1 MRARTGA
8 AAAAIAVAVALGT
21 GVPAWSSGGT
31 GSGGADAGA
40 AGGTAAA
47 PASSATVTLITGD
60 QVDVGRYPDGRRS
73 VTVRPAAGREGIAFQ
88 KLVQGDRVQV
98 IPGDVARLV
107 PDRLDPALFDVTG
120 LVAAGY
126 DDGHRDTVPVI
137 VQDAAVA
144 DAAATASATPD
155 GTGAAASA
163 RLAQRDELDWAALG
177 LEPERSLPS
186 VGAVSADLDRAA
198 AADLLATLDLAPA
211 ARSAAPSAPG
221 APATPAVKVWLDGHV
236 EALDVDSMPQ
246 IGAPTAWDAGYTGDG
261 VTVGVLDS
269 GIDATHPDLDDVLV
283 GARDF
288 TGSGDTVDRYG
299 HGTHV
304 ASIALGSGEA
314 SDGDNRGVAPGAD
327 LLVGKVLDDFGGG
340 EASSIIDGMEWIAEA
355 GAQVVNMS
363 LGESER
369 YTDGTDPFS
378 MAVDTLSDRYGT
390 LFVVA
395 VGNEGLYGAVVPP
408 GAADSALTVGAVDDD
423 DQVAY
428 FSSRGPRLR
437 DYAIKPDITAPG
449 VEIVAA
455 RAAGTNEGEDT
466 GPYTAWSGTSM
477 ATPHVAGAA
486 AVLKQARPELTGPQL
501 KAVLMGSA
509 RHTSGGAF
517 DEGAGRVL
525 VPAAL
530 ALPVVPTPASLSF
543 GGFEYPQEGTS
554 TRTLTYENPGAA
566 EVTLDLAVEASDQDG
581 EPLPAGAV
589 TLGAA
594 SLTVPA
600 GGTATVDVGVDPT
613 VGAVERRYSGAITAT
628 DAEGREIR
636 TPLGWYKEPDLADL
650 DVRTLGRDGEPHTG
664 SSSVR
669 IVNVDDPTLF
679 DEHQEIGPEGL
690 DLRVPP
696 GRYSVTGFLWTTDEE
711 YVVSEVSAV
720 LRPEVTVA
728 DDTTVVLDAREA
740 RELTVST
747 HRPAEVR
754 WIALEDTRT
763 TAAGDDPYG
772 FGTVVGD
779 EAKAYATPTDA
790 PVTVGTYDLQT
801 HFVLEQPVAAGRAP
815 SYTYDLLYTQDV
827 VDTFRF
833 RATARDTAAVTT
845 TYASLGADHHAESA
859 RVSTAPGHQWGSA
872 VGSPVTIPGRR
883 TEYLSANGVA
893 WGHQVYTG
901 SADDTQQGYFDAVAR
916 TYAPREKART
926 TVGGAVL
933 STRAGSGA
941 FTITDDT
948 LGLRLVP
955 WSDAEGHPFESFGGQ
970 SMRLRVWQDGEA
982 VLDQKRPSAEVA
994 IPAGGAAHRVVL
1006 DASQDAPWWGL
1017 STRTRTEWRFRAAPD
1032 AGPAVLDVGYVVK
1045 GLDVRNAAPRS
1056 TRVTLTAGH
1065 QAGAPD
1071 GVTAGTPDGRSAKHR
1086 VTSARLWWSADDGAT
1101 WHAVPLADR
1110 RPGTFTGTVRVP
1122 RGTEHVSLR
1131 VEARDASGGT
1141 VKQTVTRAYAVR

>member
-21 GVPAWSSGGT
+21 GVPAWSSGTT
-31 GSGGADAGA
+31 GSGGGA
-40 AGGTAAA
+40 TGGTVAGSAAA
-47 PASSATVTLITGD
+47 EASSATVTLITGD

-88 KLVQGDRVQV
+88 KVVDGDSVRV

-126 DDGHRDTVPVI
+126 DDAHRDTVPVI

-144 DAAATASATPD
+144 EAAVADAGARAGEPAAEAP
-155 GTGAAASA
+155 A
-163 RLAQRDELDWAALG
+163 RRAQHDELDWAALG

-186 VGAVSADLDRAA
+186 VGAVSADLDRTA
-198 AADLLATLDLAPA
+198 AADLLATLDPAPS
-211 ARSAAPSAPG
+211 ARSAA
-221 APATPAVKVWLDGHV
+221 PAVKVWLDGHV
-236 EALDVDSMPQ
+236 EALDTGSMPQ
-246 IGAPTAWDAGYTGDG
+246 IGAPAAWDAGFTGDG

-269 GIDATHPDLDDVLV
+269 GIDTTHPDLDDVLV

-288 TGSGDTVDRYG
+288 TGAGDTADRYG

-304 ASIALGSGEA
+304 ASIVLGSGEA
-314 SDGDNRGVAPGAD
+314 SDGDNRGVAYGAD

-340 EASSIIDGMEWIAEA
+340 ESSSIIDGMEWIAKA
-355 GAQVVNMS
+355 GADVVNMS
-363 LGESER
+363 LGEAER

-378 MAVDTLSDRYGT
+378 MAVDTLSARHGT

-408 GAADSALTVGAVDDD
+408 GAANSALTVGAVDDD

-428 FSSRGPRLR
+428 FSSRGPRVR

-455 RAAGTNEGEDT
+455 RADGTNEWESD

-477 ATPHVAGAA
+477 AAPHVAGAA

-509 RHTSGGAF
+509 QHTSGGAF
-517 DEGAGRVL
+517 EEGAGRVF

-530 ALPVVPTPASLSF
+530 DLPVTPSPASLSF
-543 GGFEYPQEGTS
+543 GAFEYPQEGTS
-554 TRTLTYENPGAA
+554 TRTLTYENPGDAP
-566 EVTLDLAVEASDQDG
+566 VTLDLAVEASDQDG
-581 EPLPAGAV
+581 EPLPADAV
-589 TLGAA
+589 TLDAT

-600 GGTATVDVGVDPT
+600 GGTATVEVGVDST
-613 VGAVERRYSGAITAT
+613 VGAVERRYSGAVTAT
-628 DAEGREIR
+628 DAEGREVR
-636 TPLGWYKEPDLADL
+636 TPLGYYKEPDLADL

-669 IVNVDDPTLF
+669 VVNVDDPTLF
-679 DEHQEIGPEGL
+679 DKHGEIGPEGL

-696 GRYSVTGFLWTTDEE
+696 GRYSVTGFLWTADEE
-711 YVVSEVSAV
+711 YVVSEATAV

-728 DDTTVVLDAREA
+728 DDTTLVLDAREA

-747 HRPAEVR
+747 HRPSAVR
-754 WIALEDTRT
+754 WIALDDTRT

-772 FGTVVGD
+772 FGTVVGAG
-779 EAKAYATPTDA
+779 AKVYATPTDE

-815 SYTYDLLYTQDV
+815 SYTYDLLYAQDV

-833 RATARDTAAVTT
+833 RASARNTAAVTT
-845 TYASLGADHHAESA
+845 TYAALGTDHYAESA
-859 RVSTAPGHQWGSA
+859 RVGTAPDHLWGSA
-872 VGSPVTIPGRR
+872 VGTPVAVPGKR
-883 TEYLSANGVA
+883 TEYLSANGVD
-893 WGHQVYTG
+893 WGHQVYSG
-901 SADDTQQGYFDAVAR
+901 SADDPQQGYFDSAAR

-933 STRAGSGA
+933 STRAGAGA
-941 FTITDDT
+941 FTVADDT
-948 LGLRLVP
+948 LGVRLVP
-955 WSDAEGHPFESFGGQ
+955 WSDAEGHPFASFNGQ
-970 SMRLRVWQDGEA
+970 STRLRVWQDGDA
-982 VLDQKRPSAEVA
+982 VADQTWPSAEVA
-994 IPAGGAAHRVVL
+994 LPVGGAAHRVVL
-1006 DASQDAPWWGL
+1006 DSTQEASWWER
-1017 STRTRTEWRFRAAPD
+1017 STRTSTEWRFRAAPG
-1032 AGPAVLDVGYVVK
+1032 AAAPAVLDVGYAVK
-1045 GLDVRNAAPRS
+1045 GLDARNEAPRG
-1056 TRVTLTAGH
+1056 TRVTLTVGSAEGG
-1065 QAGAPD
+1065 Q
-1071 GVTAGTPDGRSAKHR
+1071 DGRSAKNR

-1101 WHAVPLADR
+1101 WHAASLADQ

-1141 VKQTVTRAYAVR
+1141 VKQTVTRAYTVR

>member
-21 GVPAWSSGGT
+21 GVPAWSSGTT
-31 GSGGADAGA
+31 GSGGEQAGA
-40 AGGTAAA
+40 TGGTAAA
-47 PASSATVTLITGD
+47 GASSATVTLITGD

-73 VTVRPAAGREGIAFQ
+73 VTIRPAAGREGIAFQ
-88 KLVQGDRVQV
+88 KLVEGDSVRV

-107 PDRLDPALFDVTG
+107 PDRLDPALFEVTG

-126 DDGHRDTVPVI
+126 DDEHRDTVPVI

-144 DAAATASATPD
+144 DAAATAGKP
-155 GTGAAASA
+155 GAAGGPAA
-163 RLAQRDELDWAALG
+163 AGRAQPDELDWAALG

-186 VGAVSADLDRAA
+186 VGAVSADLDQAA
-198 AADLLATLDLAPA
+198 AADLLATLDRAPA
-211 ARSAAPSAPG
+211 TRSAAPG
-221 APATPAVKVWLDGHV
+221 ADDAPAVKVWLDGHV
-236 EALDVDSMPQ
+236 EALDAGSMPQ
-246 IGAPTAWDAGYTGDG
+246 IGAPTAWDAGLTGDG

-269 GIDATHPDLDDVLV
+269 GLDATHPDLDDVLV

-288 TGSGDTVDRYG
+288 TGSGDTEDRYG

-304 ASIALGSGEA
+304 ASIALGSGAA
-314 SDGDNRGVAPGAD
+314 SDGENRGVAPDAD

-340 EASSIIDGMEWIAEA
+340 ESSSIIDGMEWIAEA
-355 GAQVVNMS
+355 GADVVNMS

-378 MAVDTLSDRYGT
+378 MAVDTLSARFGT

-408 GAADSALTVGAVDDD
+408 GAANSALTVGAVDDD

-428 FSSRGPRLR
+428 FSSRGPRVG
-437 DYAIKPDITAPG
+437 DSAIKPDITAPG

-455 RAAGTNEGEDT
+455 RAVGTNEGESD

-477 ATPHVAGAA
+477 AAPHVAGAA

-517 DEGAGRVL
+517 DEGAGRVF

-530 ALPVVPTPASLSF
+530 DLPVTPTPASLSF
-543 GGFEYPQEGTS
+543 GAFEYPQEGTS
-554 TRTLTYENPGAA
+554 TQTLTYENPGDAA
-566 EVTLDLAVEASDQDG
+566 VTLDLAVEASDQDG
-581 EPLPAGAV
+581 EPLPDGTV
-589 TLGAA
+589 TLDAT

-600 GGTATVDVGVDPT
+600 GGTAAVEVGVDRT
-613 VGAVERRYSGAITAT
+613 VGDVERRYSGAVIAT
-628 DAEGREIR
+628 DAEGREVR
-636 TPLGWYKEPDLADL
+636 TPLGYYKEPDLADL
-650 DVRTLGRDGEPHTG
+650 NVRTLGRDGEPHTG

-669 IVNVDDPTLF
+669 VVNVDDPTLF
-679 DEHQEIGPEGL
+679 DKHGEIGPEGL

-740 RELTVST
+740 RELTVSA
-747 HRPAEVR
+747 HRPAAVR
-754 WIALEDTRT
+754 WIALDDTRT

-772 FGTVVGD
+772 FGTVVGG
-779 EAKAYATPTDA
+779 EARAYATPTDA

-801 HFVLEQPVAAGRAP
+801 HFVLEQPVSPGRAP

-845 TYASLGADHHAESA
+845 TYASLGTDHTAESA
-859 RVSTAPGHQWGSA
+859 RVGTAPGHLWGSA
-872 VGSPVTIPGRR
+872 VGSPVAIPGKR
-883 TEYLSANGVA
+883 TEYLSANGVD

-901 SADDTQQGYFDAVAR
+901 SVDDPQQGWFDSVAR
-916 TYAPREKART
+916 TYVPREKART

-933 STRAGSGA
+933 STRPGAGA
-941 FTITDDT
+941 FTVADGT
-948 LGLRLVP
+948 LGVRLVP
-955 WSDAEGHPFESFGGQ
+955 WSDAEGHPFAGSGGQ
-970 SMRLRVWQDGEA
+970 STRLRVWQDGEA
-982 VLDQKRPSAEVA
+982 VLDQTRASAEVA
-994 IPAGGAAHRVVL
+994 LPAGGAAHRVVL
-1006 DASQDAPWWGL
+1006 DARREASWWER
-1017 STRTRTEWRFRAAPD
+1017 STRTSTEWRFRAAPGD
-1032 AGPAVLDVGYVVK
+1032 ATGPAVLDVGYAVK
-1045 GLDVRNAAPRS
+1045 GVDVRNEAPRG
-1056 TRVTLTAGH
+1056 TRVTLTVGH
-1065 QAGAPD
+1065 Q
-1071 GVTAGTPDGRSAKHR
+1071 TAAQDGRSARNR

-1101 WHAVPLADR
+1101 WHAASLTDQ
-1110 RPGTFTGTVRVP
+1110 RPGRFTGTVRVP
-1122 RGTEHVSLR
+1122 QGTEHVSLR

-1141 VKQTVTRAYAVR
+1141 VKQTVIRAYAVR

>member
-21 GVPAWSSGGT
+21 GVPAWSSGTT
-31 GSGGADAGA
+31 GSRGEQGGAPG
-40 AGGTAAA
+40 GTVTGTAAA
-47 PASSATVTLITGD
+47 GAASSATVTLITGD
-60 QVDVGRYPDGRRS
+60 QVDLGRYPDGRRS

-88 KLVQGDRVQV
+88 KVVDGDSVRV

-126 DDGHRDTVPVI
+126 DDAHRDTVPVI

-144 DAAATASATPD
+144 EAARVGGTSAAT
-155 GTGAAASA
+155 SA
-163 RLAQRDELDWAALG
+163 RGAQRDELDWAALG

-186 VGAVSADLDRAA
+186 VGAVSADLDRTA
-198 AADLLATLDLAPA
+198 AADLLATLDPA
-211 ARSAAPSAPG
+211 ASARSAA
-221 APATPAVKVWLDGHV
+221 PAVKVWLDGHV
-236 EALDVDSMPQ
+236 EALDVGSMPQ
-246 IGAPTAWDAGYTGDG
+246 IGAPDAWDAGFTGDG

-269 GIDATHPDLDDVLV
+269 GIDTTHPDLDDVLV

-288 TGSGDTVDRYG
+288 TGSGDTADRYG

-314 SDGDNRGVAPGAD
+314 SDGDNRGVAYGAD
-327 LLVGKVLDDFGGG
+327 LLVGKVLDDFGSG
-340 EASSIIDGMEWIAEA
+340 ESSSIIDGMEWIAEA
-355 GAQVVNMS
+355 GADVVNMS

-378 MAVDTLSDRYGT
+378 MAVDTLSARHGT

-408 GAADSALTVGAVDDD
+408 GAANSALTVGAVDDD

-428 FSSRGPRLR
+428 FSSRGPRVR

-455 RAAGTNEGEDT
+455 RADGTNEWESD

-477 ATPHVAGAA
+477 AAPHVAGAA

-509 RHTSGGAF
+509 VHTSGGAF
-517 DEGAGRVL
+517 EEGAGRVL

-530 ALPVVPTPASLSF
+530 DLPVTPSPASLSF
-543 GGFEYPQEGTS
+543 GAFEYPQEGTS
-554 TRTLTYENPGAA
+554 TRTLTYENPGDAP
-566 EVTLDLAVEASDQDG
+566 VTLDLAVEASDQDG
-581 EPLPAGAV
+581 EPLPADTV
-589 TLGAA
+589 TLDAT

-600 GGTATVDVGVDPT
+600 GGTAAVEVGVDST
-613 VGAVERRYSGAITAT
+613 VGAVERRYSGAVTAT
-628 DAEGREIR
+628 DAAGREVR
-636 TPLGWYKEPDLADL
+636 TPLGYYKEPDLADL

-669 IVNVDDPTLF
+669 VVNVDDPTLF
-679 DEHQEIGPEGL
+679 DQHGEIGPEGL

-696 GRYSVTGFLWTTDEE
+696 GRYSVTGFLWTADEE

-728 DDTTVVLDAREA
+728 DDTTLVLDAREA
-740 RELTVST
+740 RELTAST
-747 HRPAEVR
+747 HRPSAVR
-754 WIALEDTRT
+754 WIALDDTRT

-772 FGTVVGD
+772 FGTVVGAG
-779 EAKAYATPTDA
+779 AKAYATPTDE

-801 HFVLEQPVAAGRAP
+801 HFVLEQPVEAGRAP
-815 SYTYDLLYTQDV
+815 SYTYDLLYAQDV

-833 RATARDTAAVTT
+833 RATARNTAAVTT
-845 TYASLGADHHAESA
+845 TYAALGTDHYAESA
-859 RVSTAPGHQWGSA
+859 RVGTAPDHLWGSA
-872 VGSPVTIPGRR
+872 VGTPVAAPGKR
-883 TEYLSANGVA
+883 TEYLSANGVD
-893 WGHQVYTG
+893 WGHQVYSG
-901 SADDTQQGYFDAVAR
+901 SADEPQQGYFDSEAR

-933 STRAGSGA
+933 STRVGAGA
-941 FTITDDT
+941 FTVADDT
-948 LGLRLVP
+948 LGVRLVP
-955 WSDAEGHPFESFGGQ
+955 WSDAEGHPFASFNGQ
-970 SMRLRVWQDGEA
+970 STRLRVWQDGDA
-982 VLDQKRPSAEVA
+982 VADQTWPSAEVA
-994 IPAGGAAHRVVL
+994 LPAGGAAHRVVL
-1006 DASQDAPWWGL
+1006 DATQEASWWER
-1017 STRTRTEWRFRAAPD
+1017 STRTSTEWRFRAAPG
-1032 AGPAVLDVGYVVK
+1032 AAAPAVLDVGYTVK
-1045 GLDVRNAAPRS
+1045 GLDARNEAPRG
-1056 TRVTLTAGH
+1056 TRVTLTVGPVAG
-1065 QAGAPD
+1065 G
-1071 GVTAGTPDGRSAKHR
+1071 PDGRSAKNR
-1086 VTSARLWWSADDGAT
+1086 VTSARLWWSADDGST

-1110 RPGTFTGTVRVP
+1110 RAGAFTGTVRVP

-1141 VKQTVTRAYAVR
+1141 VKQTVTRAYTVR

>member
-1 MRARTGA
+1 
-8 AAAAIAVAVALGT
+8 
-21 GVPAWSSGGT
+21 
-31 GSGGADAGA
+31 
-40 AGGTAAA
+40 
-47 PASSATVTLITGD
+47 
-60 QVDVGRYPDGRRS
+60 
-73 VTVRPAAGREGIAFQ
+73 
-88 KLVQGDRVQV
+88 
-98 IPGDVARLV
+98 
-107 PDRLDPALFDVTG
+107 
-120 LVAAGY
+120 
-126 DDGHRDTVPVI
+126 
-137 VQDAAVA
+137 
-144 DAAATASATPD
+144 
-155 GTGAAASA
+155 
-163 RLAQRDELDWAALG
+163 
-177 LEPERSLPS
+177 
-186 VGAVSADLDRAA
+186 
-198 AADLLATLDLAPA
+198 ADLLAALDRAPA
-211 ARSAAPSAPG
+211 GRSAAG
-221 APATPAVKVWLDGHV
+221 ADQAAPAVKVWLDGHV
-236 EALDVDSMPQ
+236 EALDVGSMPQ
-246 IGAPTAWDAGYTGDG
+246 IGAPAAWDAGFTGDG

-269 GIDATHPDLDDVLV
+269 GLDATHPDLDDVLV

-288 TGSGDTVDRYG
+288 TSSGDTQDRYG

-314 SDGDNRGVAPGAD
+314 SDGENRGVAYRAD

-340 EASSIIDGMEWIAEA
+340 ESSSIIDGMEWIAEA
-355 GAQVVNMS
+355 GADVVNMS
-363 LGESER
+363 LGEAER

-378 MAVDTLSDRYGT
+378 TAVDTLSAQYGT

-408 GAADSALTVGAVDDD
+408 GAASSALTVGAVDDD

-428 FSSRGPRLR
+428 FSSRGPRAR

-455 RAAGTNEGEDT
+455 RADGTNEWESD

-477 ATPHVAGAA
+477 AAPHVAGAA

-517 DEGAGRVL
+517 EEGAGRVL

-530 ALPVVPTPASLSF
+530 DLPVLATPASLSF
-543 GGFEYPQEGTS
+543 GAFEYPQEGTA
-554 TRTLTYENPGAA
+554 TQTLTYENPGDVAVA
-566 EVTLDLAVEASDQDG
+566 LDLTVEASDQDG
-581 EPLPAGAV
+581 EPLPADAV
-589 TLGAA
+589 TLDVT

-600 GGTATVDVGVDPT
+600 GGSAAVEVGIDRT
-613 VGAVERRYSGAITAT
+613 VGAVERRYSGAVTAT
-628 DAEGREIR
+628 DAEGREVR
-636 TPLGWYKEPDLADL
+636 TPLGYYKEPDLADL

-669 IVNVDDPTLF
+669 VVNVDDPTLF
-679 DEHQEIGPEGL
+679 DRHGEIGPEGL

-696 GRYSVTGFLWTTDEE
+696 GRYSVTGFLWTADEE

-740 RELTVST
+740 RELSVST
-747 HRPAEVR
+747 HRPSAVR
-754 WIALEDTRT
+754 WIALDDTRT

-772 FGTVVGD
+772 FGTVVG
-779 EAKAYATPTDA
+779 AGANVYATPTDA

-845 TYASLGADHHAESA
+845 TYASLGADHAAESA
-859 RVSTAPGHQWGSA
+859 RVGTAPGHRWGSA
-872 VGSPVTIPGRR
+872 VGSPVAVPGRR

-893 WGHQVYTG
+893 WGHQVYSG
-901 SADDTQQGYFDAVAR
+901 SVDDPQQGWFDSAAR
-916 TYAPREKART
+916 TYAPRQKART

-933 STRAGSGA
+933 STRAGAGA
-941 FTITDDT
+941 FTVADDT
-948 LGLRLVP
+948 LGVRLVP
-955 WSDAEGHPFESFGGQ
+955 WSDAEGHPFAGFSGQ
-970 SMRLRVWQDGEA
+970 GTRLRVWQDGES
-982 VLDQKRPSAEVA
+982 VLDQTRPSAGVA
-994 IPAGGAAHRVVL
+994 LPAGGAAHRVVL
-1006 DASQDAPWWGL
+1006 DARHEASWWER

-1032 AGPAVLDVGYVVK
+1032 AATGPAALDVGYVVK
-1045 GLDVRNAAPRS
+1045 DLDAHNVAPRG
-1056 TRVTLTAGH
+1056 TRVTLTVGH
-1065 QAGAPD
+1065 QAGASD
-1071 GVTAGTPDGRSAKHR
+1071 ERSAKDR

-1101 WHAVPLADR
+1101 WRAVSLSDGRA
-1110 RPGTFTGTVRVP
+1110 GTFAGPVRVP

-1131 VEARDASGGT
+1131 VEARDASGGRI
-1141 VKQTVTRAYAVR
+1141 KQTVIRAYAVR

>member
-31 GSGGADAGA
+31 GSGGADGGA
-40 AGGTAAA
+40 TAAA
-47 PASSATVTLITGD
+47 GASSTATVTLITGD

-88 KLVQGDRVQV
+88 KLVRGDSVQV

-144 DAAATASATPD
+144 DAAATASATPGGTPD
-155 GTGAAASA
+155 GTGAAAST
-163 RLAQRDELDWAALG
+163 RLAQHDEPDWAALG
-177 LEPERSLPS
+177 LDPERSLPS

-198 AADLLATLDLAPA
+198 AADLLATLDPAPA
-211 ARSAAPSAPG
+211 ARSAAPSVPG
-221 APATPAVKVWLDGHV
+221 APAVKVWLDGHV

-246 IGAPTAWDAGYTGDG
+246 IGAPAAWDAGYTGDG

-269 GIDATHPDLDDVLV
+269 GIDTTHPDLDDVLV

-288 TGSGDTVDRYG
+288 TGSGDTMDRYG

-304 ASIALGSGEA
+304 ASIALGSGDA

-369 YTDGTDPFS
+369 YTDGTDPLS

-408 GAADSALTVGAVDDD
+408 GAASSALTVGAVDDD

-428 FSSRGPRLR
+428 FSSRGPRVR

-455 RAAGTNEGEDT
+455 RAAGTNEWESN

-477 ATPHVAGAA
+477 AAPHVAGAA
-486 AVLKQARPELTGPQL
+486 AVLKQVRPELTGPQL

-517 DEGAGRVL
+517 DEGAGRVV

-530 ALPVVPTPASLSF
+530 DLPVTPTPASLSF

-554 TRTLTYENPGAA
+554 TKTLTYENPGTAA
-566 EVTLDLAVEASDQDG
+566 VTLDLTVDAADQDG

-589 TLGAA
+589 TLGAT

-600 GGTATVDVGVDPT
+600 GGIATVGVRIDRT
-613 VGAVERRYSGAITAT
+613 VGAVERRYSGAVTAT
-628 DAEGREIR
+628 DAAGREVR

-679 DEHQEIGPEGL
+679 DEHREIGPEGL

-747 HRPAEVR
+747 HRPAAVR
-754 WIALEDTRT
+754 WIALDDTRT

-772 FGTVVGD
+772 FGTVVGAG
-779 EAKAYATPTDA
+779 AKAYATPTEA

-845 TYASLGADHHAESA
+845 TYASLGGDHHAESA
-859 RVSTAPGHQWGSA
+859 RVGTAPGHLWGSA

-883 TEYLSANGVA
+883 TEYLSTNGVA
-893 WGHQVYTG
+893 WGHQVYSG
-901 SADDTQQGYFDAVAR
+901 SADDPQQGYFDSVAR

-941 FTITDDT
+941 FTITDGA

-955 WSDAEGHPFESFGGQ
+955 WSDADGHPFESFGGQ
-970 SMRLRVWQDGEA
+970 STRLRVWQDGVA
-982 VLDQKRPSAEVA
+982 VLDQSRPSAEVA
-994 IPAGGAAHRVVL
+994 LPAGGAAHRVVL
-1006 DASQDAPWWGL
+1006 DASLESSWWER
-1017 STRTRTEWRFRAAPD
+1017 STRTSTEWRFRAAPD
-1032 AGPAVLDVGYVVK
+1032 ATTGPAVLDVGYAVR
-1045 GLDVRNAAPRS
+1045 GLDARNAAPRS
-1056 TRVTLTAGH
+1056 TRVMLTVGPVAG
-1065 QAGAPD
+1065 D
-1071 GVTAGTPDGRSAKHR
+1071 PDGRSAKSR
-1086 VTSARLWWSADDGAT
+1086 VTSARLWWSADDGTT
-1101 WHAVPLADR
+1101 WHAVSLTDR

-1141 VKQTVTRAYAVR
+1141 VKQTTIRAYAVR

>member
-8 AAAAIAVAVALGT
+8 AAAAIAVAVALGS
-21 GVPAWSSGGT
+21 GVPAWSSGTT
-31 GSGGADAGA
+31 GPGGEQAGA

-47 PASSATVTLITGD
+47 AASPATVTLITGD

-88 KLVQGDRVQV
+88 KIVEGDRVRV

-126 DDGHRDTVPVI
+126 DDAHRDTVPVI

-144 DAAATASATPD
+144 EAAVADAAARTVGS
-155 GTGAAASA
+155 AASA
-163 RLAQRDELDWAALG
+163 RRTQPDELDWAALG
-177 LEPERSLPS
+177 LEPERNLPS

-198 AADLLATLDLAPA
+198 ADDLLATLDPAPS
-211 ARSAAPSAPG
+211 ARSAGPG
-221 APATPAVKVWLDGHV
+221 ARAVPDVKVWLDGHV
-236 EALDVDSMPQ
+236 EALDTGSMPQ
-246 IGAPTAWDAGYTGDG
+246 IGAPAAWDAGYTGDG

-269 GIDATHPDLDDVLV
+269 GIDTTHPDLDDVLV

-288 TGSGDTVDRYG
+288 TGAGDTVDRYG

-314 SDGDNRGVAPGAD
+314 SDGDNRGVAYGAD

-340 EASSIIDGMEWIAEA
+340 ESSSIIDGMEWIAEA
-355 GAQVVNMS
+355 GADVVNMS
-363 LGESER
+363 LGEAER

-378 MAVDTLSDRYGT
+378 TAVDTLSARYGT

-408 GAADSALTVGAVDDD
+408 GAANSALTVGAVDDD

-428 FSSRGPRLR
+428 FSSRGPRVR

-455 RAAGTNEGEDT
+455 RADGTNEWESD

-477 ATPHVAGAA
+477 AAPHVAGAA

-501 KAVLMGSA
+501 KSVLMGSA
-509 RHTSGGAF
+509 VHTSGGAF
-517 DEGAGRVL
+517 DEGAGRLL

-530 ALPVVPTPASLSF
+530 DLPVMPTPASLSF
-543 GGFEYPQEGTS
+543 GAFEYPQEGTA
-554 TRTLTYENPGAA
+554 TRTLTYENPGDAA
-566 EVTLDLAVEASDQDG
+566 VTLDLAVEASDQDG
-581 EPLPAGAV
+581 EPLPADAV
-589 TLGAA
+589 TLDAT

-600 GGTATVDVGVDPT
+600 GGTAAVEVGIDST
-613 VGAVERRYSGAITAT
+613 VGAVERRYSGAVTAT
-628 DAEGREIR
+628 DAEGSEVR
-636 TPLGWYKEPDLADL
+636 TPLGYYKEPDLADL

-669 IVNVDDPTLF
+669 VVNVDDPTLF
-679 DEHQEIGPEGL
+679 DKHGEIGPEGL

-696 GRYSVTGFLWTTDEE
+696 GRYSITGFLWTADEE

-728 DDTTVVLDAREA
+728 DDTTIVLDAREA
-740 RELTVST
+740 RELTAST
-747 HRPAEVR
+747 HRPSAVR
-754 WIALEDTRT
+754 WIALDDTRT

-772 FGTVVGD
+772 FGTVVGAG
-779 EAKAYATPTDA
+779 AKAYATPTDE

-833 RATARDTAAVTT
+833 RATARNTAAVTT
-845 TYASLGADHHAESA
+845 TYAALGADHYAESA
-859 RVSTAPGHQWGSA
+859 RVGTAPDHLWGSA
-872 VGSPVTIPGRR
+872 VGTPVAVPGKR
-883 TEYLSANGVA
+883 TEYLSANGVD
-893 WGHQVYTG
+893 WGHQVYSG
-901 SADDTQQGYFDAVAR
+901 SADDPQQGYFDSEAR

-933 STRAGSGA
+933 STRAGAGA
-941 FTITDDT
+941 FTVSDDT
-948 LGLRLVP
+948 LGVRLVP
-955 WSDAEGHPFESFGGQ
+955 WSDAEGHPFGGFNGQ
-970 SMRLRVWQDGEA
+970 GTRLRAWQDGEA
-982 VLDQKRPSAEVA
+982 VADQTWPSAEVA
-994 IPAGGAAHRVVL
+994 LPAGGAAHRVVL
-1006 DASQDAPWWGL
+1006 DARQEEASWWER
-1017 STRTRTEWRFRAAPD
+1017 STRTRTEWRFRAAPGS
-1032 AGPAVLDVGYVVK
+1032 AAPAVLDVGYAVK
-1045 GLDVRNAAPRS
+1045 GLDARNEAPRG
-1056 TRVTLTAGH
+1056 TRVTLTVGPAAG
-1065 QAGAPD
+1065 G
-1071 GVTAGTPDGRSAKHR
+1071 PDGRPAKSR

-1101 WHAVPLADR
+1101 WHAASLAASLADR

>member
-31 GSGGADAGA
+31 GSGGEGADAT
-40 AGGTAAA
+40 GGTAAA

-88 KLVQGDRVQV
+88 KLVQGDSVRV

-126 DDGHRDTVPVI
+126 DDAHRDTVPVI

-144 DAAATASATPD
+144 DAAATPSVTPD
-155 GTGAAASA
+155 GSGAAASA
-163 RLAQRDELDWAALG
+163 RLAQHDELDWAALG

-198 AADLLATLDLAPA
+198 AADLLATLDPAPA
-211 ARSAAPSAPG
+211 ARSAAPGVEA
-221 APATPAVKVWLDGHV
+221 APAVKVWLDGHV
-236 EALDVDSMPQ
+236 EALDVGSMPQ
-246 IGAPTAWDAGYTGDG
+246 IGAPAAWDAGFTGDG

-269 GIDATHPDLDDVLV
+269 GLDATHPDLDDVLV

-288 TGSGDTVDRYG
+288 TGSGDTQDRYG

-314 SDGDNRGVAPGAD
+314 SDGDNRGVAHGAD

-340 EASSIIDGMEWIAEA
+340 ESSSIIDGMEWIAEA
-355 GAQVVNMS
+355 GADVVNMS

-408 GAADSALTVGAVDDD
+408 GAANSALTVGAVDDD

-428 FSSRGPRLR
+428 FSSRGPRVR

-455 RAAGTNEGEDT
+455 RAAGTNEGEDA

-477 ATPHVAGAA
+477 AAPHVAGAA

-501 KAVLMGSA
+501 KSVLMGSA
-509 RHTSGGAF
+509 VHTSGGAF

-530 ALPVVPTPASLSF
+530 DLPVVPTPASLSF
-543 GGFEYPQEGTS
+543 GGFEYPQEGAS

-566 EVTLDLAVEASDQDG
+566 AITLDLAVEASDQDG

-589 TLGAA
+589 TLDAT

-600 GGTATVDVGVDPT
+600 GGTAAIDVGVDRT
-613 VGAVERRYSGAITAT
+613 AGAVERRYSGAVTAT
-628 DAEGREIR
+628 DAEGREVR

-650 DVRTLGRDGEPHTG
+650 DIRTLGRDGQPHTG

-679 DEHQEIGPEGL
+679 DQHGEIGPEGL

-740 RELTVST
+740 RELSVST
-747 HRPAEVR
+747 HRPAAVR

-763 TAAGDDPYG
+763 TAAGDDPFG
-772 FGTVVGD
+772 FGTLVGAD
-779 EAKAYATPTDA
+779 AKAYATPTDA
-790 PVTVGTYDLQT
+790 PVAVGTYDLQT

-833 RATARDTAAVTT
+833 RATARNTAAVAT
-845 TYASLGADHHAESA
+845 TYASLGADHAAESA
-859 RVSTAPGHQWGSA
+859 RVGTAPGHLWGSA
-872 VGSPVTIPGRR
+872 LGSPVAIPGRR

-893 WGHQVYTG
+893 WGLQVYTG
-901 SADDTQQGYFDAVAR
+901 SADDPQQGWFDAPAR

-933 STRAGSGA
+933 STRAEAGT
-941 FTITDDT
+941 FTVADDT

-955 WSDAEGHPFESFGGQ
+955 WSDAEGHPFAGFNGQ
-970 SMRLRVWQDGEA
+970 STRLRVWQDGEA
-982 VLDQKRPSAEVA
+982 VLDRTRPSAEVA
-994 IPAGGAAHRVVL
+994 LPAGGADHRVVL
-1006 DASQDAPWWGL
+1006 DARHESSWWER

-1032 AGPAVLDVGYVVK
+1032 AATGPAVLDVGYAVK
-1045 GLDVRNAAPRS
+1045 GVDARNAAPRG
-1056 TRVTLTAGH
+1056 TRVTLTVGH
-1065 QAGAPD
+1065 Q
-1071 GVTAGTPDGRSAKHR
+1071 TGTPEGRSAKNQ
-1086 VTSARLWWSADDGAT
+1086 VTNARLWWSADDGAT
-1101 WHAVPLADR
+1101 WHAVPLADKR
-1110 RPGTFTGTVRVP
+1110 AGTFTGPVRVP

-1131 VEARDASGGT
+1131 VEARDASGGSI
-1141 VKQTVTRAYAVR
+1141 KQTVIRAYAVR

>member
-8 AAAAIAVAVALGT
+8 AAAVIAVAVALGG
-21 GVPAWSSGGT
+21 GVPAWSSG
-31 GSGGADAGA
+31 AAGA
-40 AGGTAAA
+40 GGGQAGAEAGATDRTAAA
-47 PASSATVTLITGD
+47 GASSATVTLITGD

-88 KLVQGDRVQV
+88 KLVEGDSVRV

-126 DDGHRDTVPVI
+126 DDAHRDTVPVI
-137 VQDAAVA
+137 VQDAVVA
-144 DAAATASATPD
+144 DAAATA
-155 GTGAAASA
+155 GELGAAAGPDAAA
-163 RLAQRDELDWAALG
+163 RARHDEVDWAALG
-177 LEPERSLPS
+177 VEPERSLPS

-198 AADLLATLDLAPA
+198 AADLLATLDQAPA
-211 ARSAAPSAPG
+211 ARSAG
-221 APATPAVKVWLDGHV
+221 PAVPEVKVWLDGRV
-236 EALDVDSMPQ
+236 EALDVGSMPQ
-246 IGAPTAWDAGYTGDG
+246 IGAPAAWDAGFTGDG

-269 GIDATHPDLDDVLV
+269 GIDTTHPDLDDVLV

-288 TGSGDTVDRYG
+288 TGSGDTADRYG

-314 SDGDNRGVAPGAD
+314 SDGENRGVAHGAD

-340 EASSIIDGMEWIAEA
+340 ESSSIIDGMEWIAEA
-355 GAQVVNMS
+355 GADVVNMS

-378 MAVDTLSDRYGT
+378 MAVDTLSAEYGT

-408 GAADSALTVGAVDDD
+408 GAANSALTVGAVDDD

-428 FSSRGPRLR
+428 FSSRGPRVR

-455 RAAGTNEGEDT
+455 RAAGTNEWESD

-477 ATPHVAGAA
+477 AAPHVAGAA

-517 DEGAGRVL
+517 EEGAGRVF

-530 ALPVVPTPASLSF
+530 DLSVTSSPASLSF
-543 GGFEYPQEGTS
+543 GAFEYPQEGTS
-554 TRTLTYENPGAA
+554 THTLTYENPGDAA
-566 EVTLDLAVEASDQDG
+566 VTLDLAVEASDQDG
-581 EPLPAGAV
+581 EPLPTDAV
-589 TLGAA
+589 TLDAT

-600 GGTATVDVGVDPT
+600 GGTAAVEVGVDRT
-613 VGAVERRYSGAITAT
+613 VGAVERRYSGAVTAT
-628 DAEGREIR
+628 DAEGREVR
-636 TPLGWYKEPDLADL
+636 TPLGYYKEPDLADL

-679 DEHQEIGPEGL
+679 DQHGEIGPEGL

-696 GRYSVTGFLWTTDEE
+696 GRYSITGFLWTTDEE

-740 RELTVST
+740 RELSVST
-747 HRPAEVR
+747 HRPSAVR
-754 WIALEDTRT
+754 WIALDDTRT

-772 FGTVVGD
+772 FGTVVGAG
-779 EAKAYATPTDA
+779 AKAYATPTDA

-815 SYTYDLLYTQDV
+815 SYTYDLLYAQDV

-833 RATARDTAAVTT
+833 RATARNTAAVTT
-845 TYASLGADHHAESA
+845 TYASLGADHAAESA
-859 RVSTAPGHQWGSA
+859 RVGTAPGHLWGSA
-872 VGSPVTIPGRR
+872 VGSPVAVPGRR

-901 SADDTQQGYFDAVAR
+901 SADDPQQGWFDAEAR

-933 STRAGSGA
+933 SARTGTGA
-941 FTITDDT
+941 FTVADDT
-948 LGLRLVP
+948 LGVRLVP
-955 WSDAEGHPFESFGGQ
+955 WSDAEGHPFAGFNGQ
-970 SMRLRVWQDGEA
+970 GTRLRVWQDGEA
-982 VLDQKRPSAEVA
+982 VLDQTRPSAEVA
-994 IPAGGAAHRVVL
+994 LPVGGAAHRVIL
-1006 DASQDAPWWGL
+1006 DARNETSWWER

-1032 AGPAVLDVGYVVK
+1032 AAGGPAVLDVGYAVG
-1045 GLDVRNAAPRS
+1045 GLDARNVAPRGS
-1056 TRVTLTAGH
+1056 RVTLTVGSVAG
-1065 QAGAPD
+1065 GPED
-1071 GVTAGTPDGRSAKHR
+1071 RSARNR
-1086 VTSARLWWSADDGAT
+1086 VTTAHLWWSADDGAT
-1101 WHAVPLADR
+1101 WHAVPLTDKRA
-1110 RPGTFTGTVRVP
+1110 GTFTGPVRVP

-1131 VEARDASGGT
+1131 VEARDASGGSI
-1141 VKQTVTRAYAVR
+1141 KQTVIRAYAVR

>member
-21 GVPAWSSGGT
+21 GVPAWSSGASGSRGEQSGATGT
-31 GSGGADAGA
+31 AGA
-40 AGGTAAA
+40 G
-47 PASSATVTLITGD
+47 ASSATVTLITGD
-60 QVDVGRYPDGRRS
+60 QVDVGRYPDGSRS

-88 KLVQGDRVQV
+88 KLVQGDSVQV

-126 DDGHRDTVPVI
+126 DDEHRDTVPVI

-144 DAAATASATPD
+144 DAAAAADAVTTAGGP
-155 GTGAAASA
+155 GAAAVAGAA
-163 RLAQRDELDWAALG
+163 RHDELDWAALG

-198 AADLLATLDLAPA
+198 AADLLATLDPAPA
-211 ARSAAPSAPG
+211 ARSA
-221 APATPAVKVWLDGHV
+221 TPDVKVWLDGRV
-236 EALDVDSMPQ
+236 EAFDTDSMPQ
-246 IGAPTAWDAGYTGDG
+246 IGAPAAWDAGFTGDG

-269 GIDATHPDLDDVLV
+269 GIDTTHPDLDDVLV

-288 TGSGDTVDRYG
+288 TGAGDTEDRYG

-304 ASIALGSGEA
+304 ASIALGSGDA
-314 SDGDNRGVAPGAD
+314 SDGDNRGVAHGAD

-340 EASSIIDGMEWIAEA
+340 EASSIIDGMEWIAQA
-355 GAQVVNMS
+355 GADVVNMS

-378 MAVDTLSDRYGT
+378 MAVDTLSARHGT

-395 VGNEGLYGAVVPP
+395 VGNEGRYGAVVPP
-408 GAADSALTVGAVDDD
+408 GAANSALTVGAVDDD

-428 FSSRGPRLR
+428 FSSRGPRAR
-437 DYAIKPDITAPG
+437 DYAVKPDITAPG

-455 RAAGTNEGEDT
+455 RADGTNEWESD

-477 ATPHVAGAA
+477 AAPHVAGAA

-517 DEGAGRVL
+517 DEGAGRVF
-525 VPAAL
+525 VPSAL
-530 ALPVVPTPASLSF
+530 DLPVTPTPASLSF
-543 GGFEYPQEGTS
+543 GAFEYPQEGTS
-554 TRTLTYENPGAA
+554 TQTLTYENPGDVA
-566 EVTLDLAVEASDQDG
+566 VTLDLTVEASDQDG

-589 TLGAA
+589 TLDAA
-594 SLTVPA
+594 SVTVPA
-600 GGTATVDVGVDPT
+600 GGTATVEVGVDRT
-613 VGAVERRYSGAITAT
+613 VGAVERRYSGAVTAT

-636 TPLGWYKEPDLADL
+636 TPLGYYKEPDLADL

-679 DEHQEIGPEGL
+679 DEHREIGPEGL

-747 HRPAEVR
+747 HRPAAVR
-754 WIALEDTRT
+754 WIALDDTRT

-772 FGTVVGD
+772 FGTVVGGD
-779 EAKAYATPTDA
+779 AKAYATPTDA

-801 HFVLEQPVAAGRAP
+801 HFVLEQPVAQGRAP

-845 TYASLGADHHAESA
+845 TYAALGADHHAESA
-859 RVSTAPGHQWGSA
+859 RVGTAPGHLWGSA
-872 VGSPVTIPGRR
+872 VGSPVTVPGRR
-883 TEYLSANGVA
+883 TEYLSTNGIA
-893 WGHQVYTG
+893 WGHQVYSG
-901 SADDTQQGYFDAVAR
+901 SADDPQQGYFDSVAR

-933 STRAGSGA
+933 STRAGAGA
-941 FTITDDT
+941 FTVADDT
-948 LGLRLVP
+948 LGVRLVP
-955 WSDAEGHPFESFGGQ
+955 WSDAEGHPFAGFGGQ
-970 SMRLRVWQDGEA
+970 STRLRVWQDGEA
-982 VLDQKRPSAEVA
+982 VLDQTRPTAEVA
-994 IPAGGAAHRVVL
+994 LPADGAAHRVVL
-1006 DASQDAPWWGL
+1006 DASQEASWWER
-1017 STRTRTEWRFRAAPD
+1017 STRTSTEWRFHAAPG
-1032 AGPAVLDVGYVVK
+1032 AATGPAVLDVGYAVK
-1045 GLDVRNAAPRS
+1045 GLDVRNAAPRG
-1056 TRVTLTAGH
+1056 TRVTLTVGH
-1065 QAGAPD
+1065 QAGAPE
-1071 GVTAGTPDGRSAKHR
+1071 GRSAKNR
-1086 VTSARLWWSADDGAT
+1086 VTSARLWSSADDGAT
-1101 WHAVPLADR
+1101 WHAVSLTGQR
-1110 RPGTFTGTVRVP
+1110 RGTFTGTVRVP